1 MGGCQNHGPFLGTLN
16 LRCRIIIGNQKGTII
31 LTTTHMDKELKI
43 SSSTPKHS
51 LFTGHIAACILTLHC
66 RNLDPETQ
74 NAGNAE
80 HKMQQVLN

>member
-1 MGGCQNHGPFLGTLN
+1 MPSFE
-16 LRCRIIIGNQKGTII
+16 LRLDFVNWVEI
-31 LTTTHMDKELKI
+31 LDKELKI

-80 HKMQQVLN
+80 HEMQQVLNGQDT